1 MICSSKATAKPVT
14 GWEVRWVVM
23 SHKPGI
29 CSEKFQFPIEGKV
42 TSLMLGELRE
52 AILSVIDRADEIELD
67 LLHVAEI
74 DFAGLLLMVETKL
87 TAISRGKTL
96 RFIAYSKPVAEI
108 LGKSGLTDFFSIP
121 QFSKENIL
129 QKLGQI
135 PDYLGKQE

>member
-1 MICSSKATAKPVT
+1 
-14 GWEVRWVVM
+14 
-23 SHKPGI
+23 
-29 CSEKFQFPIEGKV
+29 
-42 TSLMLGELRE
+42 MLGELRE